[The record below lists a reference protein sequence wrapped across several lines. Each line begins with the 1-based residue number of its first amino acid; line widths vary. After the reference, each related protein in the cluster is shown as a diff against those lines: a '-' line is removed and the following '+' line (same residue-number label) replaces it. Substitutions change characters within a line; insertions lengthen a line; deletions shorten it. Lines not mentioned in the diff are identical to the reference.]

1 MEKLDP
7 DSPNYGDSTV
17 IIQLLKDN
25 LNVSIPEVSSPW
37 LLYVSFS
44 SGQPMAK
51 KRKTLMMTDTCK
63 EKIFKLDIIIII

>member
-25 LNVSIPEVSSPW
+25 LNVSIPENVLPPW
-37 LLYVSFS
+37 LFYV
-44 SGQPMAK
+44 
-51 KRKTLMMTDTCK
+51 
-63 EKIFKLDIIIII
+63 